1 MPSFAL
7 TGELRDEFNRN
18 GFVVIPGFYNVEEE
32 ILPIQK
38 AIYEIIGLVMTRH
51 GLGAN
56 RQAFS
61 AENFYAGYRELI
73 EVDRSYGGEI
83 YDLVKQI
90 PAFLRLISS
99 PRGESLFCQLRGT
112 DVPGIGTASY
122 GIRIDNPGEDRFRSH
137 WHQEYLF
144 QPQSIDGIVIWTPLL
159 PIEKNMGPVTA
170 CLGSHKDG
178 LRKCART
185 APYSDKSG
193 AYKIGIVDDELIA
206 ASYPQTAP
214 LVAPGDLIV
223 MDYLTIHQSGYNTS
237 DKPRWSIQS
246 RFFNYRHPSGMETG
260 WKASVT
266 AGTDI
271 EAIFADY
278 FVKDAA

>member
-1 MPSFAL
+1 MQSFTL
-7 TGELRDEFNRN
+7 SDELRTDFDKN
-18 GFVVIPGFYNVEEE
+18 GVMVIPGFFDVENE

-38 AIYEIIGLVMTRH
+38 AIYDVVGLAMARH
-51 GLGAN
+51 GLSVS
-56 RQAFS
+56 RQPFS
-61 AENFYAGYRELI
+61 PSSFDAGYRELI
-73 EVDRSYGGEI
+73 AADRAYGGEV

-99 PRGESLFCQLRGT
+99 PRSESLFCQLRGT
-112 DVPGIGTASY
+112 DLPGIGAASY

-137 WHQEYLF
+137 WHQEFLF
-144 QPQSIDGIVIWTPLL
+144 QPQSIDGTVMWTPLA
-159 PIEKNMGPVTA
+159 PVEENMGPVIV

-178 LRKCART
+178 LRKCAR
-185 APYSDKSG
+185 AAAYSDKSG
-193 AYKIGIVDDELIA
+193 AYKIGIVDDERIV
-206 ASYPQTAP
+206 ASYPQAAP
-214 LVAPGDLIV
+214 LTRPGDLIV

-237 DKPRWSIQS
+237 GKSRWSVQS

-260 WKASVT
+260 WKPSVT

-271 EAIFADY
+271 ETIFADY